1 MIDTTHQSRY
11 LLRRVDDPS
20 PGPFPQADEASDELD
35 EGSEWKMNLC
45 CLAVAL
51 IVVLDTAASAL
62 AQNRETTL
70 AALMRLPLTER
81 QARIVDGAK
90 KENGLVWYSS
100 TTAEDALALTKKFH
114 EQHPSIQIQHFRSSS
129 EKLLERILAESR
141 ANAFKADIVSLPE
154 LELSIMIKRKLLARY
169 QPVENSLYPAE
180 TKDPRGYWTGLYT
193 SAWVPAH
200 NTKMVSKDAAPKSY
214 KDLLNPKW
222 KGGIA
227 LDNEPYNW
235 FIISLRYLERRD
247 GKEAAADFMKKL
259 AAQQIEWRKGH
270 SLIGQLM
277 AAGEFPLAAEL
288 QVHTVERAKA
298 QGAPVE
304 WSVLDGVI
312 PISKVAAAITSTGAN
327 VYTSAL
333 FCDFLLSRPGMET
346 IRASR
351 RIPTRPDVA
360 APYLKPYKLLPFEQ
374 SVMDDFDKYVALF
387 RETFK
392 PSQ

>member
-1 MIDTTHQSRY
+1 MSWFFIIVIA
-11 LLRRVDDPS
+11 L
-20 PGPFPQADEASDELD
+20 
-35 EGSEWKMNLC
+35 NL
-45 CLAVAL
+45 
-51 IVVLDTAASAL
+51 AAAAPAL
-62 AQNRETTL
+62 AQNREAIL
-70 AALMRLPLTER
+70 AALMKLPPAER
-81 QARIVDGAK
+81 QARMTEGAK

-114 EQHPSIQIQHFRSSS
+114 EQHPSIQINHFRSSS

-141 ANAFKADIVSLPE
+141 ANAFKADLVSLPE

-169 QPVENSLYPAE
+169 EGVENALYPPE
-180 TKDPRGYWTGLYT
+180 SKDPHGYWTGLYT

-200 NTKMVSKDAAPKSY
+200 NTKLVAKDAAPKSY
-214 KDLLNPKW
+214 RDLLNPKW

-227 LDNEPYNW
+227 MDNEPYNW
-235 FIISLRYLERRD
+235 FVVSLRYLERRD
-247 GKEAAADFMKKL
+247 GKEAALDYMKKL
-259 AAQQIEWRKGH
+259 AAQQMQWRKGH

-312 PISKVAAAITSTGAN
+312 PISKVAAAITTTGAN
-327 VYTSAL
+327 IYTSAL
-333 FCDFLLSRPGMET
+333 FYDFLLSRPGMET

-351 RIPTRPDVA
+351 RIPTRPDVT

-374 SVMDDFDKYVALF
+374 SVMDEFDKYVALF
-387 RETFK
+387 RDIFK
-392 PSQ
+392 PGQ

>member
-1 MIDTTHQSRY
+1 
-11 LLRRVDDPS
+11 
-20 PGPFPQADEASDELD
+20 
-35 EGSEWKMNLC
+35 MNFC
-45 CLAVAL
+45 SLAVVS
-51 IVVLDTAASAL
+51 IVVLNAAVPAL
-62 AQNRETTL
+62 AQNREAIL
-70 AALMRLPLTER
+70 AALMKRPAAER
-81 QARIVDGAK
+81 QARMLDGAK
-90 KENGLVWYSS
+90 KESGLVWYSS

-141 ANAFKADIVSLPE
+141 AHAFKADIVSLPE
-154 LELSIMIKRKLLARY
+154 LELSIMIKRKLLVRY
-169 QPVENSLYPAE
+169 EGIENALYPPE

-193 SAWVPAH
+193 SAWVPAY
-200 NTKMVSKDAAPKSY
+200 NTKMVPKDSAPKSY
-214 KDLLNPKW
+214 KDLLNGKW
-222 KGGIA
+222 KDGIA
-227 LDNEPYNW
+227 MDNEPYNW
-235 FIISLRYLERRD
+235 FIVSLRYLERRD
-247 GKEAAADFMKKL
+247 GKEAALDFMKKL
-259 AAQQIEWRKGH
+259 AAQQMQWRKGH

-277 AAGEFPLAAEL
+277 AAGEFPIAAEL

-312 PISKVAAAITSTGAN
+312 PISKVGAAITSTGAN

-333 FCDFLLSRPGMET
+333 FYDFLLSRPGMET

-351 RIPTRPDVA
+351 RIPTRPDVT

-392 PSQ
+392 PAQ

>member
-1 MIDTTHQSRY
+1 MIRWFFWTNV
-11 LLRRVDDPS
+11 LIAF
-20 PGPFPQADEASDELD
+20 GI
-35 EGSEWKMNLC
+35 
-45 CLAVAL
+45 AL
-51 IVVLDTAASAL
+51 PAL
-62 AQNRETTL
+62 AQNRQATL
-70 AALMRLPLTER
+70 AALMKLPAAER
-81 QARIVDGAK
+81 QARMTEGAK

-114 EQHPSIQIQHFRSSS
+114 EQHPAIQINHFRSSS

-141 ANAFKADIVSLPE
+141 ANAFKADLVSLPE

-169 QPVENSLYPAE
+169 EGIENSLYPPE
-180 TKDPRGYWTGLYT
+180 SKDPHAYWTGLYT

-200 NTKMVSKDAAPKSY
+200 NTKMVAKEAAPKSY
-214 KDLLNPKW
+214 RDLLNPKW

-227 LDNEPYNW
+227 MDNEPYNW
-235 FIISLRYLERRD
+235 FVVSLRYLERRD
-247 GKEAAADFMKKL
+247 GKEAALDYMKKL
-259 AAQQIEWRKGH
+259 AAQQMQWRKGH

-327 VYTSAL
+327 IYTSAL
-333 FCDFLLSRPGMET
+333 FYDFLLSRPGMET

-351 RIPTRPDVA
+351 RIPTRPDVT

-374 SVMDDFDKYVALF
+374 SVMDEFDKYVALF
-387 RETFK
+387 RDIFK
-392 PSQ
+392 PGQ

>member
-1 MIDTTHQSRY
+1 
-11 LLRRVDDPS
+11 
-20 PGPFPQADEASDELD
+20 
-35 EGSEWKMNLC
+35 MNRWS
-45 CLAVAL
+45 LAIMSL
-51 IVVLDTAASAL
+51 VVLGMAAPAA
-62 AQNRETTL
+62 AQNRESTL
-70 AALMRLPLTER
+70 AALTKLSPTER
-81 QARIVDGAK
+81 RARVMEGAK
-90 KENGLVWYSS
+90 KESGLVWYSS

-169 QPVENSLYPAE
+169 DPVENSLYPAE

-200 NTKMVSKDAAPKSY
+200 NTKTVSKNAAPKSY
-214 KDLLNPKW
+214 KDLLDPRW

-227 LDNEPYNW
+227 MDNEPYNW

-304 WSVLDGVI
+304 WSVLDEVI
-312 PISKVAAAITSTGAN
+312 PISKVAAAITSTGTN
-327 VYTSAL
+327 IYTSAL
-333 FCDFLLSRPGMET
+333 FYDFLLSRPGMET

-351 RIPTRPDVA
+351 RIPTRPDVTV
-360 APYLKPYKLLPFEQ
+360 PYLKPYKLLPFEQ

-392 PSQ
+392 PAQ

>member
-1 MIDTTHQSRY
+1 VNR
-11 LLRRVDDPS
+11 L
-20 PGPFPQADEASDELD
+20 F
-35 EGSEWKMNLC
+35 
-45 CLAVAL
+45 LAVVFLIAL
-51 IVVLDTAASAL
+51 GMAGSAP
-62 AQNRETTL
+62 AQNRE
-70 AALMRLPLTER
+70 AALTALAKLPAAER
-81 QARIVDGAK
+81 QARILDGAK

-114 EQHPSIQIQHFRSSS
+114 EQHPAIQINHFRSSS

-141 ANAFKADIVSLPE
+141 ANAFKADIVTLPE
-154 LELSIMIKRKLLARY
+154 LELSIMIKRKLLVRY
-169 QPVENSLYPAE
+169 EPVENSLYPPE
-180 TKDPRGYWTGLYT
+180 SKDPHGFWTGLYT

-200 NTKMVSKDAAPKSY
+200 NTKMVTKDAAPKSY

-227 LDNEPYNW
+227 MDNEPYNW
-235 FIISLRYLERRD
+235 FVVSLRYLERRD
-247 GKEAAADFMKKL
+247 GKEAALDFMKKL
-259 AAQQIEWRKGH
+259 AAQQMQWRKGH

-312 PISKVAAAITSTGAN
+312 PISKVAAGITSTGAN
-327 VYTSAL
+327 IYTSAL
-333 FCDFLLSRPGMET
+333 FYDFLLSRPGMET

-351 RIPTRPDVA
+351 RIPTRPDVT

-374 SVMDDFDKYVALF
+374 SVMDEFDKYVALF
-387 RETFK
+387 RDIFK
-392 PSQ
+392 PGQ

>member
-1 MIDTTHQSRY
+1 
-11 LLRRVDDPS
+11 
-20 PGPFPQADEASDELD
+20 
-35 EGSEWKMNLC
+35 MNRAF
-45 CLAVAL
+45 LAMVSFITL
-51 IVVLDTAASAL
+51 GMAAPAP
-62 AQNRETTL
+62 AQNRDAAL
-70 AALMRLPLTER
+70 AALMKLPAAERHARLVE
-81 QARIVDGAK
+81 GAK
-90 KENGLVWYSS
+90 KESDLVWYSS
-100 TTAEDALALTKKFH
+100 TTAEDALALSKKFN
-114 EQHPSIQIQHFRSSS
+114 EQHPSIQIQHLRSSS

-141 ANAFKADIVSLPE
+141 ANAFKADIVTLPE
-154 LELSIMIKRKLLARY
+154 LELSIMIKRKLLVRY
-169 QPVENSLYPAE
+169 EGVENSLYPPE
-180 TKDPRGYWTGLYT
+180 SKDPHNYWTGLYT

-227 LDNEPYNW
+227 MDTEPYNW
-235 FIISLRYLERRD
+235 FVVSLRYVERRD
-247 GKEAAADFMKKL
+247 GKEAALDFMKKL
-259 AAQQIEWRKGH
+259 AAQQMQWRKGH

-312 PISKVAAAITSTGAN
+312 PISKVAAAVTSTGAN
-327 VYTSAL
+327 IYTAAL
-333 FCDFLLSRPGMET
+333 FYDFLLSRPGMET

-351 RIPTRPDVA
+351 RIPTRPDVT

-392 PSQ
+392 PAQ

>member
-1 MIDTTHQSRY
+1 MSWFFIIVIA
-11 LLRRVDDPS
+11 L
-20 PGPFPQADEASDELD
+20 
-35 EGSEWKMNLC
+35 NL
-45 CLAVAL
+45 
-51 IVVLDTAASAL
+51 AAAAPAL
-62 AQNRETTL
+62 AQNREAIL
-70 AALMRLPLTER
+70 AALMKLPPAER
-81 QARIVDGAK
+81 QARMTEGAK

-114 EQHPSIQIQHFRSSS
+114 EQHPSIQINHFRSSS

-141 ANAFKADIVSLPE
+141 ANAFKADLVSLPE

-169 QPVENSLYPAE
+169 EGVENALYPPE
-180 TKDPRGYWTGLYT
+180 SKDPHGYWTGLYT

-200 NTKMVSKDAAPKSY
+200 NTKLVAKDAAPKSY
-214 KDLLNPKW
+214 RDLLNPKW

-227 LDNEPYNW
+227 MDNEPYNW
-235 FIISLRYLERRD
+235 FVVSLRYLERRD
-247 GKEAAADFMKKL
+247 GKEAALDYMKKL
-259 AAQQIEWRKGH
+259 AAQQMQWRKGH

-312 PISKVAAAITSTGAN
+312 PISKVAAAITTTGVN
-327 VYTSAL
+327 IYTSAL
-333 FCDFLLSRPGMET
+333 FYDFLLSRPGMET

-351 RIPTRPDVA
+351 RIPTRPDVT

-374 SVMDDFDKYVALF
+374 SVMDEFDKYVALF
-387 RETFK
+387 RDIFK
-392 PSQ
+392 PGQ